1 MADHTP
7 SLYVQI
13 DIHTSI
19 ERLWELTQ
27 TPELHRRWDMRFT
40 DIQYLER
47 PDPNEPQRFLYETRI
62 GFGVEIRGKGETAGS
77 LEKDGARSS
86 ALRFWSHD
94 PKSLIHEGSGY
105 WRYAP
110 RAGGGVRFVTGYDY
124 NVRFGWLG
132 HLLDRLL
139 FRPLMGWATA
149 WSFDRLRLWIE
160 RDIPP
165 EVSMRQSVVHLL
177 ARAGAAFIWIWHG
190 IVPKLIFKHA
200 DELAPLVA
208 AGFSERSARLQ
219 VIACGW
225 VELAIGLTLL
235 LAWRLR
241 WPLWLT
247 LVAMPIALVGVA
259 MYTPWLLKAAFNPV
273 SLNVSMFIL
282 ATIALLSGRDVPSAR
297 RCRRKPEAD

>member
-27 TPELHRRWDMRFT
+27 TPGLHQRWDLRFT
-40 DIQYLER
+40 DIQYLPR
-47 PDPNEPQRFLYETRI
+47 PDPNEPQRFLYATRI
-62 GFGVEIRGKGETAGS
+62 GFGVEIRGEGETAGS
-77 LEKDGARSS
+77 LEKDGERSS
-86 ALRFWSHD
+86 ALRFWSD
-94 PKSLIHEGSGY
+94 DSKSLIREGAGY
-105 WRYAP
+105 WRYTP
-110 RAGGGVRFVTGYDY
+110 CAGGIRFATGYDY
-124 NVRFGWLG
+124 DVRFGWLG
-132 HLLDRLL
+132 RFFDRLL

-149 WSFDRLRLWIE
+149 LSFDRLRLWLE
-160 RDIPP
+160 RDISP
-165 EVSMRQSVVHLL
+165 EVSMHQSLVNLL
-177 ARAGAAFIWIWHG
+177 ARAGVAFIWIWHG
-190 IVPKLIFKHA
+190 VVPKLIYKHV

-235 LAWRLR
+235 LAWRVR

-247 LVAMPIALVGVA
+247 LVAMPIALGGVA
-259 MYTPWLLKAAFNPV
+259 RYTPWLLKAAFNPM

-282 ATIALLSGRDVPSAR
+282 ATIALLTGRDLPSAR
-297 RCRRKPEAD
+297 HCKRTLESA